1 MIQTT
6 VVQHVQEQEKKFRGA
21 TDEFASLMN
30 EILVGAKIISLEL
43 NRAGIG
49 GGDILGATGTRNVH
63 GEAVQKLDDLANSTF
78 LSIISKSGAVCAIT
92 SEEME
97 NPVIV
102 PPEQAGKYIFMM
114 DPLDGSS
121 NIDVNV
127 STGTIFS
134 IYRKKSPGDKV
145 TDHDLLQKGAD
156 QVAAGY
162 VVYGSST
169 MLVYSSGHGVHGFTL
184 DPSLGD
190 FILSHP
196 DIRIPERGNIY
207 SVNEGNTE
215 NWGDNQKKFI
225 SYLKKKDKA
234 SGRPYKARYIGSLV
248 SDFHRNLLK
257 GGIFMYPSDA
267 KNPSGKL
274 RFEFEAGPMAFIVEN
289 AGGRASTGRERIL
302 DITPTDI
309 HQCVPLYIGS
319 RFDVEV
325 AEEFLKN

>member
-1 MIQTT
+1 
-6 VVQHVQEQEKKFRGA
+6 
-21 TDEFASLMN
+21 
-30 EILVGAKIISLEL
+30 
-43 NRAGIG
+43 
-49 GGDILGATGTRNVH
+49 
-63 GEAVQKLDDLANSTF
+63 
-78 LSIISKSGAVCAIT
+78 
-92 SEEME
+92 
-97 NPVIV
+97 
-102 PPEQAGKYIFMM
+102 MM

-134 IYRKKSPGDKV
+134 IYRKKSLGDTV
-145 TDHDLLQKGAD
+145 TDQDLLQKGTD

-169 MLVYSSGHGVHGFTL
+169 MFVYSSGHGVHGFTL
-184 DPSLGD
+184 DPSLGE

-207 SVNEGNTE
+207 SINEGNTE
-215 NWGDNQKKFI
+215 NWEDKQKKFV
-225 SYLKKKDKA
+225 SYLKKMDKA
-234 SGRPYKARYIGSLV
+234 SGRPYKARYVGSFV

-274 RFEFEAGPMAFIVEN
+274 RFEFEAGPMAFIAEN

-302 DITPTDI
+302 DIAPTNI

-319 RFDVEV
+319 RFDVET

>member
-1 MIQTT
+1 MKQTT
-6 VVQHVQEQEKKFRGA
+6 VVQHVQQQEKKILGA
-21 TDEFASLMN
+21 TGEFASLIN
-30 EILVGAKIISLEL
+30 GILVGAKIIALEI
-43 NRAGIG
+43 NKAGI
-49 GGDILGATGTRNVH
+49 GGDILGATGTRNVY

-78 LSIISKSGAVCAIT
+78 LSIISKSGTVCAIT

-97 NPVIV
+97 NPVII
-102 PPEQAGKYIFMM
+102 PPEQAGKYVFMM

-134 IYRKKSPGDKV
+134 IYRKKSLGDTV
-145 TDHDLLQKGAD
+145 TDQDLLQKGTD

-169 MLVYSSGHGVHGFTL
+169 MFVYSSGHGVHGFTL
-184 DPSLGD
+184 DPSLGE

-207 SVNEGNTE
+207 SINEGNTE
-215 NWGDNQKKFI
+215 NWEDKQKKFV
-225 SYLKKKDKA
+225 SYLKKMDKA
-234 SGRPYKARYIGSLV
+234 SGRPYKARYVGSFV

-274 RFEFEAGPMAFIVEN
+274 RFEFEAGPMAFIAEN

-302 DITPTDI
+302 DIAPTNI

-319 RFDVEV
+319 RFDVEA

>member
-1 MIQTT
+1 MKQTT
-6 VVQHVQEQEKKFRGA
+6 VVQHVQQQEKKIRGA
-21 TDEFASLMN
+21 TGEFASLIN
-30 EILVGAKIISLEL
+30 GILVGAKIIALEI
-43 NRAGIG
+43 NKAGI
-49 GGDILGATGTRNVH
+49 GGDILGATGTRNVY

-78 LSIISKSGAVCAIT
+78 LSIISKSGTVCAIT

-97 NPVIV
+97 NPVII
-102 PPEQAGKYIFMM
+102 PPEQAGKYVFMM

-134 IYRKKSPGDKV
+134 IYRKKSLGDTV
-145 TDHDLLQKGAD
+145 TDQDLLQKGTD

-169 MLVYSSGHGVHGFTL
+169 MFVYSSGHGVHGFTL
-184 DPSLGD
+184 DPSLGE

-207 SVNEGNTE
+207 SINEGNTE
-215 NWGDNQKKFI
+215 NWEDKQKKFV
-225 SYLKKKDKA
+225 SYLKKMDKA
-234 SGRPYKARYIGSLV
+234 SGRPYKARYVGSFV

-274 RFEFEAGPMAFIVEN
+274 RFEFEAGPMAFIAEN

-302 DITPTDI
+302 DIAPTNI

-319 RFDVEV
+319 RFDVEA

>member
-1 MIQTT
+1 MKQTT
-6 VVQHVQEQEKKFRGA
+6 VVQHVQQQEKKILGA
-21 TDEFASLMN
+21 TGEFASLIN
-30 EILVGAKIISLEL
+30 GILVGAKIIALEI
-43 NRAGIG
+43 NKAGI
-49 GGDILGATGTRNVH
+49 GGDILGATGTRNVY

-78 LSIISKSGAVCAIT
+78 LSIISKSGTVCAIT

-97 NPVIV
+97 NPVII
-102 PPEQAGKYIFMM
+102 PPEQAGKYVFMM

-127 STGTIFS
+127 GTGTIFS

-145 TDHDLLQKGAD
+145 TDQDLLQKGAD

-169 MLVYSSGHGVHGFTL
+169 MFVYSSGHGVHGFTL
-184 DPSLGD
+184 DPSLGE

-207 SVNEGNTE
+207 SINEGNTE
-215 NWGDNQKKFI
+215 NWEDKQKKFV
-225 SYLKKKDKA
+225 SYLKKMDKA
-234 SGRPYKARYIGSLV
+234 SGRPYKARYVGSFV

-274 RFEFEAGPMAFIVEN
+274 RFEFEAGPMAFIAEN

-302 DITPTDI
+302 DIAPTNI

-319 RFDVEV
+319 RFDVET

>member
-1 MIQTT
+1 MKQTT
-6 VVQHVQEQEKKFRGA
+6 VVQHVQEQEKKFLGA
-21 TDEFASLMN
+21 TGELASLIN

-43 NRAGIG
+43 SKAGI

-78 LSIISKSGAVCAIT
+78 LSIISKSGTVCAIT

-127 STGTIFS
+127 GTGTIFS

-145 TDHDLLQKGAD
+145 TDQDLLQKGAD

-319 RFDVEV
+319 RFDVEA

>member
-1 MIQTT
+1 MKQTT
-6 VVQHVQEQEKKFRGA
+6 VVQHVQQQGKKILGA
-21 TDEFASLMN
+21 TGELACLIN
-30 EILVGAKIISLEL
+30 GILVGAKIIALEI
-43 NRAGIG
+43 NKAGI
-49 GGDILGATGTRNVH
+49 GGDILGATGTRNVY

-78 LSIISKSGAVCAIT
+78 LSIISKSGTVCAIT

-97 NPVIV
+97 NPVII
-102 PPEQAGKYIFMM
+102 PPEQAGKYVFMM

-134 IYRKKSPGDKV
+134 IYRKKSLGDTV
-145 TDHDLLQKGAD
+145 TDQDLLQKGTD

-169 MLVYSSGHGVHGFTL
+169 MFVYSLGHGVHGFTL
-184 DPSLGD
+184 DPSLGE

-207 SVNEGNTE
+207 SINEGNTE
-215 NWGDNQKKFI
+215 NWEDKQKKFV
-225 SYLKKKDKA
+225 SYLKKMDKA
-234 SGRPYKARYIGSLV
+234 SGRPYKARYVGSFV

-274 RFEFEAGPMAFIVEN
+274 RFEFEAGPMAFIAEN

-302 DITPTDI
+302 DIAPTNI

-319 RFDVEV
+319 RFDVEA

>member
-1 MIQTT
+1 MKQTT
-6 VVQHVQEQEKKFRGA
+6 VVQHVQQQEKKILGA
-21 TDEFASLMN
+21 TGEFASLIN
-30 EILVGAKIISLEL
+30 GILVGAKIIALEI
-43 NRAGIG
+43 NKAGI
-49 GGDILGATGTRNVH
+49 GGDILGATGTRNVY

-78 LSIISKSGAVCAIT
+78 LSIISKSGTVCAIT

-97 NPVIV
+97 NPVII

-127 STGTIFS
+127 GTGTIFS
-134 IYRKKSPGDKV
+134 IYRKKSLGDTV
-145 TDHDLLQKGAD
+145 TDQDLLQKGTD

-169 MLVYSSGHGVHGFTL
+169 MFVYSSGHGVHGFTL
-184 DPSLGD
+184 DPSLGE

-207 SVNEGNTE
+207 SINEGNTE
-215 NWGDNQKKFI
+215 NWEDKQKKFV
-225 SYLKKKDKA
+225 SYLKKMDKA
-234 SGRPYKARYIGSLV
+234 SGRPYKARYVGSFV

-274 RFEFEAGPMAFIVEN
+274 RFEFEAGPMAFIAEN

-302 DITPTDI
+302 DIAPTNI

-319 RFDVEV
+319 RFDVEA

>member
-1 MIQTT
+1 MKQTT
-6 VVQHVQEQEKKFRGA
+6 VVQHIQEQEKKFLGA
-21 TDEFASLMN
+21 TGELASLVN

-43 NRAGIG
+43 NKAGI

-78 LSIISKSGAVCAIT
+78 LSIISKSGTVCAIT

-97 NPVIV
+97 NPLIV
-102 PPEQAGKYIFMM
+102 PPEHAGKYIFMM

-134 IYRKKSPGDKV
+134 IYRKKSPGDTV
-145 TDHDLLQKGAD
+145 TDQDLLQKGTD

-169 MLVYSSGHGVHGFTL
+169 MLVYSSGQGVHGFTL

-196 DIRIPERGNIY
+196 DIRIPEQGNIY

-215 NWGDNQKKFI
+215 NWGDKQKKFI
-225 SYLKKKDKA
+225 SYLKEKDKA
-234 SGRPYKARYIGSLV
+234 SGRPYKARYIGSFV

-257 GGIFMYPSDA
+257 GGIFMYPSDT

-319 RFDVEV
+319 RFEVEA
-325 AEEFLKN
+325 AEEFLRN

>member
-1 MIQTT
+1 MKQTT
-6 VVQHVQEQEKKFRGA
+6 VAQHVQQQEKKILGA
-21 TDEFASLMN
+21 TGEFASLIN
-30 EILVGAKIISLEL
+30 GILVGAKIIALEI
-43 NRAGIG
+43 NKAGI
-49 GGDILGATGTRNVH
+49 GGDILGATGTRNVY

-78 LSIISKSGAVCAIT
+78 LSIISKSGTVCAIT

-97 NPVIV
+97 NPVII
-102 PPEQAGKYIFMM
+102 PPEQAGKYVFMM

-134 IYRKKSPGDKV
+134 IYRKKSLGDTV
-145 TDHDLLQKGAD
+145 TDQDLLQKGTD

-169 MLVYSSGHGVHGFTL
+169 MFVYSSGHGVHGFTL
-184 DPSLGD
+184 DPSLGE

-207 SVNEGNTE
+207 SINEGNTE
-215 NWGDNQKKFI
+215 NWEDKQKKFV
-225 SYLKKKDKA
+225 SYLKKMDKA
-234 SGRPYKARYIGSLV
+234 SGRPYKARYVGSFV

-274 RFEFEAGPMAFIVEN
+274 RFEFEAGPMAFIAEN

-302 DITPTDI
+302 DIAPTNI

-319 RFDVEV
+319 RFDVEA

>member
-1 MIQTT
+1 MKQTT
-6 VVQHVQEQEKKFRGA
+6 VVQHVQQQEKKILGA
-21 TDEFASLMN
+21 TGEFASLIN
-30 EILVGAKIISLEL
+30 GILVGAKIIALEI
-43 NRAGIG
+43 NKAGI
-49 GGDILGATGTRNVH
+49 GGDILGATGTRNVY

-78 LSIISKSGAVCAIT
+78 LSIISKSGTVCAIT

-97 NPVIV
+97 NPVII

-134 IYRKKSPGDKV
+134 IYRKKSLGDTV
-145 TDHDLLQKGAD
+145 TDQDLLQKGTD

-169 MLVYSSGHGVHGFTL
+169 MFVYSSGHGVHGFTL
-184 DPSLGD
+184 DPSLGE

-207 SVNEGNTE
+207 SINEGNTE
-215 NWGDNQKKFI
+215 NWEDKQKKFV
-225 SYLKKKDKA
+225 SYLKKMDKA
-234 SGRPYKARYIGSLV
+234 SGRPYKARYVGSFV

-274 RFEFEAGPMAFIVEN
+274 RFEFEAGPMAFIAEN

-302 DITPTDI
+302 DIAPTNI

-319 RFDVEV
+319 RFDVEA

>member
-6 VVQHVQEQEKKFRGA
+6 VIQHVQEQEKKFRGA
-21 TDEFASLMN
+21 TGELASLMN

-43 NRAGIG
+43 NKAGI

-78 LSIISKSGAVCAIT
+78 LSIISKSGTVCAIT

-134 IYRKKSPGDKV
+134 IYRKKSPGDTV
-145 TDHDLLQKGAD
+145 TDQDLLQKGAD

-184 DPSLGD
+184 APSLGD

-196 DIRIPERGNIY
+196 DIRIPEQGNIY

-215 NWGDNQKKFI
+215 NWSDKQKKFI
-225 SYLKKKDKA
+225 SYLKEKDRA
-234 SGRPYKARYIGSLV
+234 SGRPYKARYIGSFV

-257 GGIFMYPSDA
+257 GGIFMYPSDT

-274 RFEFEAGPMAFIVEN
+274 RFEFEAGPMAFVVEN

-319 RFDVEV
+319 RFDVEA
-325 AEEFLKN
+325 AEEFLRN

>member
-1 MIQTT
+1 MKQTT
-6 VVQHVQEQEKKFRGA
+6 VVQHVQQQGKKILGA
-21 TDEFASLMN
+21 TGELACLIN
-30 EILVGAKIISLEL
+30 GILVGAKIIALEI
-43 NRAGIG
+43 NKAGI
-49 GGDILGATGTRNVH
+49 GGDILGATGTRNVY

-78 LSIISKSGAVCAIT
+78 LSIISKSGTVCAIT

-97 NPVIV
+97 NPVII
-102 PPEQAGKYIFMM
+102 PPEQAGKYVFMM

-134 IYRKKSPGDKV
+134 IYRKKSLGDTV
-145 TDHDLLQKGAD
+145 TDQDLLQKGTD

-169 MLVYSSGHGVHGFTL
+169 MFVYSSGHGVHGFTL
-184 DPSLGD
+184 DPSLGE

-207 SVNEGNTE
+207 SINEGNTE
-215 NWGDNQKKFI
+215 NWEDKQKKFV
-225 SYLKKKDKA
+225 SYLKKMDKA
-234 SGRPYKARYIGSLV
+234 SGRPYKARYVGSFV

-274 RFEFEAGPMAFIVEN
+274 RFEFEAGPMAFIAEN

-302 DITPTDI
+302 DIAPTNI

-319 RFDVEV
+319 RFDVEA

>member
-1 MIQTT
+1 MKQTT
-6 VVQHVQEQEKKFRGA
+6 VVQHVQEQEKKFLG
-21 TDEFASLMN
+21 TTGELASLMN
-30 EILVGAKIISLEL
+30 EVLVGAKIISLEL
-43 NRAGIG
+43 NKAGI

-78 LSIISKSGAVCAIT
+78 LSIISKSGTVCAIT

-127 STGTIFS
+127 GTGTIFS
-134 IYRKKSPGDKV
+134 IYRKKSPGDTV
-145 TDHDLLQKGAD
+145 TDQDLLQKGAD

-184 DPSLGD
+184 DPSLDD

-196 DIRIPERGNIY
+196 DIRIPEQGNIY

-215 NWGDNQKKFI
+215 NWGDKQKKFI
-225 SYLKKKDKA
+225 SYLKEKDRA
-234 SGRPYKARYIGSLV
+234 SGRPYKARYIGSFV

-257 GGIFMYPSDA
+257 GGIFMYPSDT

-289 AGGRASTGRERIL
+289 AGGRASTGSERIL

-325 AEEFLKN
+325 AEEFLRN

>member
-1 MIQTT
+1 MKQTT
-6 VVQHVQEQEKKFRGA
+6 VVQHVQQQEKKILGA
-21 TDEFASLMN
+21 TGELACLIN
-30 EILVGAKIISLEL
+30 GILVGAKIIALEI
-43 NRAGIG
+43 NKAGI
-49 GGDILGATGTRNVH
+49 GGDILGATGTRNVY

-78 LSIISKSGAVCAIT
+78 LSIISKSGTVCAIT

-97 NPVIV
+97 NPVII
-102 PPEQAGKYIFMM
+102 PPEQAGKYVFMM

-134 IYRKKSPGDKV
+134 IYRKKSLGDTV
-145 TDHDLLQKGAD
+145 TDQDLLQKGTD

-169 MLVYSSGHGVHGFTL
+169 MFVYSSGHGVHGFTL
-184 DPSLGD
+184 DPSLGE

-207 SVNEGNTE
+207 SINEGNTE
-215 NWGDNQKKFI
+215 NWEDKQKKFV
-225 SYLKKKDKA
+225 SYLKKMDKA
-234 SGRPYKARYIGSLV
+234 SGRPYKARYVGSFV

-274 RFEFEAGPMAFIVEN
+274 RFEFEAGPMAFIAEN

-302 DITPTDI
+302 DIAPTNI

-319 RFDVEV
+319 RFDVEA

>member
-1 MIQTT
+1 MKRTT
-6 VVQHVQEQEKKFRGA
+6 VVQHVQEQEKKFLGA
-21 TDEFASLMN
+21 TGELASLMN

-43 NRAGIG
+43 NKAGIG
-49 GGDILGATGTRNVH
+49 GNILGATGTRNVH

-78 LSIISKSGAVCAIT
+78 LSIISKSGTVCAIT

-134 IYRKKSPGDKV
+134 LYSKKSPGDEVADK
-145 TDHDLLQKGAD
+145 DLLQKGAD

-162 VVYGSST
+162 VIYGSST

-190 FILSHP
+190 FVLSHP
-196 DIRIPERGNIY
+196 DIRIPEQGNIY

-215 NWGDNQKKFI
+215 NWGDKQKKFI
-225 SYLKKKDKA
+225 SYLKEKGKA
-234 SGRPYKARYIGSLV
+234 SGRPYKARYIGSFV

-257 GGIFMYPSDA
+257 GGIFMYPSDV

-289 AGGRASTGRERIL
+289 AGGRASTGSERIL
-302 DITPTDI
+302 DITPTDL
-309 HQCVPLYIGS
+309 HRCVPLYIGS
-319 RFDVEV
+319 RFDVEA
-325 AEEFLKN
+325 AEKFLRN

>member
-1 MIQTT
+1 MKQTT
-6 VVQHVQEQEKKFRGA
+6 VVQHVQEQEKKFLGA
-21 TDEFASLMN
+21 TGELASLIN

-43 NRAGIG
+43 SKAGI

-78 LSIISKSGAVCAIT
+78 LSIISKSGTVCAIT

-102 PPEQAGKYIFMM
+102 PPEHAGKYIFMM

-127 STGTIFS
+127 GTGTIFS

-145 TDHDLLQKGAD
+145 TDQDLLQKGTD

-184 DPSLGD
+184 DTSLGD

-319 RFDVEV
+319 RFDVEA

>member
-1 MIQTT
+1 MKQTT
-6 VVQHVQEQEKKFRGA
+6 VVQHVQQQEKKILGA
-21 TDEFASLMN
+21 TGEFARLIN
-30 EILVGAKIISLEL
+30 GILVGAKIIALEI
-43 NRAGIG
+43 NKAGI
-49 GGDILGATGTRNVH
+49 GGDILGATGTRNVY

-78 LSIISKSGAVCAIT
+78 LSIISKSGTVCAIT

-97 NPVIV
+97 NPVII
-102 PPEQAGKYIFMM
+102 PPEQAGKYVFMM

-134 IYRKKSPGDKV
+134 IYRKKSLGDTV
-145 TDHDLLQKGAD
+145 TDQDLLQKGTD

-169 MLVYSSGHGVHGFTL
+169 MFVYSSGHGVHGFTL
-184 DPSLGD
+184 DPSLGE

-207 SVNEGNTE
+207 SINEGNTE
-215 NWGDNQKKFI
+215 NWEDKQKKFI
-225 SYLKKKDKA
+225 SYLKKMDKA
-234 SGRPYKARYIGSLV
+234 SGRPYKARYVGSFV

-274 RFEFEAGPMAFIVEN
+274 RFEFEAGPMAFIAEN

-302 DITPTDI
+302 DIAPTNI

-319 RFDVEV
+319 RFDVEA

>member
-1 MIQTT
+1 
-6 VVQHVQEQEKKFRGA
+6 
-21 TDEFASLMN
+21 
-30 EILVGAKIISLEL
+30 VGAKIIALEI
-43 NRAGIG
+43 NKAGI
-49 GGDILGATGTRNVH
+49 GGDILGATGTRNVY

-78 LSIISKSGAVCAIT
+78 LSIISKSGTVCAIT

-97 NPVIV
+97 NPVII
-102 PPEQAGKYIFMM
+102 PPEQAGKYVFMM

-134 IYRKKSPGDKV
+134 IYRKKSLGDTV
-145 TDHDLLQKGAD
+145 TDQDLLQKGTD

-169 MLVYSSGHGVHGFTL
+169 MFVYSSGHGVHGFTL
-184 DPSLGD
+184 DPSLGE

-207 SVNEGNTE
+207 SINEGNTE
-215 NWGDNQKKFI
+215 NWEDKQKKFV
-225 SYLKKKDKA
+225 SYLKKMDKA
-234 SGRPYKARYIGSLV
+234 SGRPYKARYVGSFV

-274 RFEFEAGPMAFIVEN
+274 RFEFEAGPMAFIAEN

-302 DITPTDI
+302 DIAPTNI

-319 RFDVEV
+319 RFDVEA

>member
-1 MIQTT
+1 MKQTT
-6 VVQHVQEQEKKFRGA
+6 VVQHVQQQEKKILGA
-21 TDEFASLMN
+21 TGEFASLIN
-30 EILVGAKIISLEL
+30 GILVGAKIIALEI
-43 NRAGIG
+43 NKAGI
-49 GGDILGATGTRNVH
+49 GGDILGATGTRNVY

-78 LSIISKSGAVCAIT
+78 LSIISKSGTVCAIT

-97 NPVIV
+97 NPVII
-102 PPEQAGKYIFMM
+102 PPEQAGKYVFMM

-134 IYRKKSPGDKV
+134 IYRKKSLGDTV
-145 TDHDLLQKGAD
+145 TDQDLLQKGTD

-169 MLVYSSGHGVHGFTL
+169 MFVYSSGHGVHGFTL
-184 DPSLGD
+184 DPSLGE

-215 NWGDNQKKFI
+215 NWEDKQKKFV
-225 SYLKKKDKA
+225 SYLKKMDKA
-234 SGRPYKARYIGSLV
+234 SGRPYKARYVGSFV

-274 RFEFEAGPMAFIVEN
+274 RFEFEAGPMAFIAEN

-302 DITPTDI
+302 DIAPTNI

-319 RFDVEV
+319 RFDVEA